1 MTCTVRDRER
11 VREAAAELRPL
22 DGVVAV
28 DVLPPGTGP
37 RAGWSLSVL
46 MDRPLQPAMQQRL
59 AAHGLA
65 VPDVS
70 SQGAHFEALATA

>member
-22 DGVVAV
+22 DGVVTV
-28 DVLPPGTGP
+28 DVLAPGTGP
-37 RAGWSLSVL
+37 RAGWSLSVV
-46 MDRPLQPAMQQRL
+46 MDQPLQPAMQQRL

-70 SQGAHFEALATA
+70 PQGGHFEALATA

>member
-1 MTCTVRDRER
+1 MGCTVADRER

-22 DGVVAV
+22 DGIVAV
-28 DVLPPGTGP
+28 DVLAPGQGT
-37 RAGWSLSVL
+37 RAGWSLSVI
-46 MDRPLQPAMQQRL
+46 MDRPLQPDAMQRL

-70 SQGAHFEALATA
+70 SQGAHYETLATA